1 MSILKDSDIEIL
13 KKELSGLT
21 GPVKLINFTQ
31 QIECQYCRETNEI
44 VQELTRI
51 SDKISAETHNFIT
64 DLDAVNKYKVDKI
77 PAIVVMGAEDRG
89 IRFYGI
95 PSGFEFVSLL
105 EAIRMVSSGQSGLS
119 QRTTQVLTR
128 LKEPLH
134 LQVFVTP
141 T

>member
-1 MSILKDSDIEIL
+1 MSILKESDIEIL

-51 SDKISAETHNFIT
+51 SDKITYETHDFIT
-64 DLDAVNKYKVDKI
+64 EQDAVNKYKVDKI
-77 PAIVVMGAEDRG
+77 PAIVVMGADDHG

-95 PSGFEFVSLL
+95 PSGYEFVSLL
-105 EAIRMVSSGQSGLS
+105 DAIRMVSSGQSGLG
-119 QRTTQVLTR
+119 QRTRQILAR
-128 LKEPLH
+128 LNKPLH